1 MNKENAFGTVTGA
14 AGITFPWWNEFVHAA
29 TGANQAFVVVMGAI
43 VLILTARKLWLKG
56 KIASRKLRDL
66 DRNA

>member
-1 MNKENAFGTVTGA
+1 MNKELSTITGT
-14 AGITFPWWNEFVHAA
+14 AGTTFPSWNDLVHAV

-43 VLILTARKLWLKG
+43 VLILTAGKLWLEG

-66 DRNA
+66 ERNHD